1 MIILLVIT
9 ILYIGFK
16 FKHKKRMGEHPFES
30 FFNKN
35 DR

>member
-1 MIILLVIT
+1 MILLLIATV
-9 ILYIGFK
+9 LFIGYK

-30 FFNKN
+30 FFDKN